1 MPSNP
6 RLVEALFRL
15 LPYVEDENNEAK
27 AASAGISMS
36 DLLARLAA
44 EFDPKPNERTVRR
57 ALAGMS
63 ELVSH
68 IGHTRGARWFKTSAN
83 PLLRDE
89 RTMSANLAIALCA
102 LNRVAARQLPAVV
115 LADLQPYFERAT
127 ATLALERNNERA
139 KRVDLDLGQAK
150 RNYPGIDSTQP
161 VLPPPVDAGVY
172 QAVTQGLLYDLKLS
186 FRNRPAGQ
194 TEPGERVYRMSPLAL
209 VDRAGVLYLI
219 AWGPDSPGNQFM
231 FRMDRLSDV
240 RVSDEPADQDPAFD
254 LTKYVETES
263 KFHFMPEPE
272 VELRLR
278 VYESV
283 NGEQGRRSS
292 HMLREFRLSSDQGPV
307 EEGEN
312 HSFVLTARVKPSVM
326 LRQFLHSHSDSI
338 EILAPQSLRD
348 EFAQRARNLLKRY
361 DDAGVAR

>member
-139 KRVDLDLGQAK
+139 KRGRSWASKTL
-150 RNYPGIDSTQP
+150 RIDSTQP

-272 VELRLR
+272 VELKLR